1 MLVKVDDRAE
11 LSAAEKEFVA
21 CLRQLPTTGLAI
33 VDLRIGTQRGTRQ
46 IGAVIWT
53 PRGVLVIE
61 VVGFRSRQSGVL
73 TVSPDRRWQVGEAA
87 ADLELEFDVNP
98 IRQLES
104 AVREVELTFE
114 RATYD
119 PGQLC
124 GAVALIPMRGVVLRP
139 GRETVRPGLD
149 VVVGNAVES
158 TELRIF
164 LENFAPGP
172 PRWTLGGVCA
182 ATRALTGWAPDRA
195 ELIAAG
201 FEDKLPEPPKT
212 PRERPGWRHPDSG
225 RTQDIIGWAV
235 LGVAVLGVLIVLGA
249 IAGSLLADGPA
260 AEPAAPSTTVAP
272 TVPAVPGGPVE
283 CWPLQPGC

>member
-11 LSAAEKEFVA
+11 LSAAEMEFVQ

-46 IGAVIWT
+46 VGAVIWT
-53 PRGVLVIE
+53 PQGVLVIE

-73 TVSPDRRWQVGEAA
+73 TVSRDRPWQVGAVA
-87 ADLELEFDVNP
+87 ADLELAFGVNP

-124 GAVALIPMRGVVLRP
+124 GAVALVPMRGVTLRP
-139 GRETVRPGLD
+139 GRETLRPGLD
-149 VVVGNAVES
+149 VVVGNAVEY

-172 PRWTLGGVCA
+172 PRWTLGRVCA

-201 FEDKLPEPPKT
+201 FEDKLPEPPRK
-212 PRERPGWRHPDSG
+212 PRERPGWRRPDSG
-225 RTQDIIGWAV
+225 RTQDLIGWAV

-249 IAGSLLADGPA
+249 IAGSLLADGPT

-272 TVPAVPGGPVE
+272 AVPAPGGPVE

>member
-11 LSAAEKEFVA
+11 LSVAEREFVE
-21 CLRQLPTTGLAI
+21 CLRALPSTGLAI

-53 PRGVLVIE
+53 PQGILVVE
-61 VVGFRSRQSGVL
+61 VIGFRRKQSGML
-73 TVSPDRRWQVGEAA
+73 TVSTERPWRVGEED
-87 ADLELEFDVNP
+87 ADLVVEFGADPV
-98 IRQLES
+98 RAVES
-104 AVREVELTFE
+104 AVREVQLTFD

-124 GAVALIPMRGVVLRP
+124 GAVVLVPLRGAVVRP
-139 GRETVRPGLD
+139 ARETVRPGLD
-149 VVVGNAVES
+149 VVVGNVAEP

-172 PRWTLGGVCA
+172 PRWTLGRVCA
-182 ATRALTGWAPDRA
+182 ATRALTGWAPERR

-201 FEDKLPEPPKT
+201 FDDKLPEPPKAS
-212 PRERPGWRHPDSG
+212 RKRPALRRPDS
-225 RTQDIIGWAV
+225 RRVHDAIGWSV
-235 LGVAVLGVLIVLGA
+235 LAVAVVGVLVVLAA

-260 AEPAAPSTTVAP
+260 AEPAAPSSSSEPVAP
-272 TVPAVPGGPVE
+272 PPAGPTA
-283 CWPLQPGC
+283 CWPLQPDC